1 MKLDIKTLRTF
12 HRMARQGAE
21 QAATR
26 LSDITGHETVVK
38 NTKVKF
44 VTPSGIQKEIP
55 TDRESITV
63 SVDLDGG
70 PGGSSVIMFDQD
82 VAADITKT
90 VLKLLEQE
98 QGASVDKVDDVVVKD
113 MPRSTVTEIA
123 NIMNCGFID
132 GWADVL
138 DVAIDVSPPEF
149 RSGNSTQQLFGD
161 LDAVG
166 SGIELALMFQSEIE
180 IIGKEFS
187 FRHFL
192 FPSIDDLENAL
203 SNDRKIVNG
212 FDFSKLVGFDEMVEE
227 GAIGA
232 AEHMEMLTGT
242 NTSVDIRHLNFVR
255 VDSIP
260 QELEGQSVVGVAFT
274 YDGLPSGYLLF
285 VFSEDSARR
294 IVKQLLPNA
303 EDHDDLLDA
312 TGRDAL
318 QELGNIMASGV
329 LDGWANVLGTMIDHS
344 PPDYIHDIGPAV
356 IDPIAAQVGQ
366 QQDYAFVFDTTI
378 SANEEEFDCSIFSIS
393 EEGDLEEALS
403 RLDVDK
409 LYKAREEP
417 SFPIE
422 GGGGG
427 SVDKDIEKDVDVDV

>member
-12 HRMARQGAE
+12 HRMAKRGAE

-26 LSDITGHETVVK
+26 LSEITGHETVVK

-44 VTPSGIQKEIP
+44 VTPSGIEKEVP
-55 TDRESITV
+55 QDRESITV

-82 VAADITKT
+82 VAADITRT
-90 VLKLLEQE
+90 VLRLLEQNH
-98 QGASVDKVDDVVVKD
+98 ASVDKVDDVVVKD

-138 DVAIDVSPPEF
+138 DVAIDVSPPAF
-149 RSGNSTQQLFGD
+149 RSGNNPQQLFGG
-161 LDAVG
+161 LNAIG

-192 FPSIDDLENAL
+192 FPSIDELDASL
-203 SNDRKIVNG
+203 SKDRDIVNG
-212 FDFSKLVGFDEMVEE
+212 FDFSKLVGFDEMVEQ
-227 GAIGA
+227 GAKGA
-232 AEHMEMLTGT
+232 SEHMQMLTGT
-242 NTSVDIRHLNFVR
+242 DTSVDIRHLNFVR

-260 QELEGQSVVGVAFT
+260 QELEGKNVVGIAFT

-285 VFSEDSARR
+285 VFSEESARK
-294 IVKQLLPNA
+294 IVRQLLPNA
-303 EDHDDLLDA
+303 DAHDDLLDA

-366 QQDYAFVFDTTI
+366 KQDYAFVFDTTI
-378 SANEEEFDCSIFSIS
+378 SANQEEFDCSIFSVS

-409 LYKAREEP
+409 IYKAREEP
-417 SFPIE
+417 SFPI
-422 GGGGG
+422 GKGDGN
-427 SVDKDIEKDVDVDV
+427 VDSDLESDVDVDV